1 MENDYQLNQKFLYKL
16 RKKAELCRYSHS
28 ELKERYT
35 KFRNVKEFTVTLLS
49 VLSVLL
55 ISLYC
60 LKTLAG
66 YFVLI
71 AILILSSAI
80 TITQA
85 LDHTIFQ
92 WTHKMVRH
100 EAAVAIWG
108 DWIRKADFF
117 EKRICQYPSDLANEK
132 MQNIQEKY
140 NSCMSRTE
148 QIPNSNFLKFKK
160 KFTLYKLKSKK
171 IGQMSL
177 EDLEIG
183 KKNEKH

>member
-1 MENDYQLNQKFLYKL
+1 MENDYQLNQEFLDKL

-35 KFRNVKEFTVTLLS
+35 RFRNVKEFTVTLLS

-55 ISLYC
+55 IGLYYRE
-60 LKTLAG
+60 TLTG
-66 YFVLI
+66 DFVLT
-71 AILILSSAI
+71 AIFILPAAI

-108 DWIRKADFF
+108 DWIREADFF
-117 EKRICQYPSDLANEK
+117 EKRICQNSSDLANEK

-140 NSCMSRTE
+140 NSCMSSTE
-148 QIPNSNFLKFKK
+148 QIPNSNFLKYKMKFK
-160 KFTLYKLKSKK
+160 LYKLKSKN
-171 IGQMSL
+171 IDQMSL

-183 KKNEKH
+183 KKNER